1 MQTLQLRYRGRL
13 GEQKMADLPS
23 CRVIESAPFT
33 HCGIDTFGPIVV
45 KQRRNEVKRY
55 GAMFTCMASR
65 AIHIEV
71 TFNLD
76 TDSFILALRRLVARR
91 GNVRSVYSDNGNNFI
106 GAERELKKAYSE
118 MNDDKIQ
125 SFMEGIGGD
134 WIKWHKNPPF
144 ASHMGG
150 VWERQIRSARAIL
163 ASLLKMHGK
172 NLDNVSLLTLM
183 TEVEGILN
191 SRPLTVEMTND
202 PSSFQPLAPVNILT
216 MKSKL
221 VMPPLGKFLRP
232 DLYCRRRR
240 RQVQHIANE
249 FWSRWRKEYLQSLQ
263 KRQKWNI
270 RRTSFVIGDIVLLKT
285 MDVSRNKWPMAKV
298 AATKSDQNG

>member
-1 MQTLQLRYRGRL
+1 
-13 GEQKMADLPS
+13 MADLPS
-23 CRVIESAPFT
+23 CRVIESAPII
-33 HCGIDTFGPIVV
+33 HCGIDTFRPIVV
-45 KQRRNEVKRY
+45 KLRRNEVKRY
-55 GAMFTCMASR
+55 KAMFTCMASR

-91 GNVRSVYSDNGNNFI
+91 GNVRSVYSDNGSNFI

-118 MNDDKIQ
+118 MNDNKIQ

-163 ASLLKMHGK
+163 ASMLKTHGK
-172 NLDNVSLLTLM
+172 SLDDESLLTLM

-191 SRPLTVEMTND
+191 SRHLTVEMIND
-202 PSSFQPLAPVNILT
+202 PSSFQPLAPANILT
-216 MKSKL
+216 MKSKV
-221 VMPPLGKFLRP
+221 VMPPPGKLLRP
-232 DLYCRRRR
+232 DLYRRRWSR
-240 RQVQHIANE
+240 VQHIANE

-263 KRQKWNI
+263 ERQKWNT
-270 RRTSFVIGDIVLLKT
+270 RRRNFVIGDIVLLKT

>member
-1 MQTLQLRYRGRL
+1 
-13 GEQKMADLPS
+13 
-23 CRVIESAPFT
+23 
-33 HCGIDTFGPIVV
+33 
-45 KQRRNEVKRY
+45 
-55 GAMFTCMASR
+55 
-65 AIHIEV
+65 
-71 TFNLD
+71 
-76 TDSFILALRRLVARR
+76 
-91 GNVRSVYSDNGNNFI
+91 
-106 GAERELKKAYSE
+106 
-118 MNDDKIQ
+118 MNDNKIQ

-172 NLDNVSLLTLM
+172 SLDNVSLFTLM